1 MMHQLLNNHHKKLR
15 RTKFQS
21 EHRMLIKITKM
32 TITSVSFSKHQ
43 SQQRLLSQHPRTVT
57 ASLMSSRYLS
67 TITTPMSPTMVSKR
81 LICNEKN
88 KITSIMNA
96 LVIMMTTTM
105 LPPSMGM
112 ATISAT
118 STYSTITSTPSII
131 QKPRNLDLIRNP
143 PFSDFIS
150 TLSNCNHSTSISTRI
165 STFVPVFSNDFF
177 TSISEMSTISLG
189 TSYALDFASSSILTS
204 ARVIKLNSTNN
215 ENNNNHNHILNKQNY
230 NNNNKTHL
238 KYSNDCDSTCGTAN
252 GNNIN
257 NNSSNNNNVNN
268 NNHHQQFNNLSMGQQ
283 SHLRH
288 IRFSNNGRGMDNGS
302 NHNEYNISNNNNYR
316 RGGNQSN
323 NSSGNSIPMMIHR
336 HNNEYYGNNHH
347 NYQHHQ
353 YNEHSRRHN
362 VINGNNNNNNSNS
375 SNASNSGLFDRNHN
389 NNNSTNN
396 NVNVNVNG
404 NGNNG
409 CNNNSVHFDGLSGNN
424 HSRSVDFHTDNRTER
439 GSIAEATNN
448 GSGGNFSYI
457 SGRNNSNYGRNG
469 HQNNSSGNYGYHHHH
484 HYSNNGPS
492 TSGLSGF
499 SGSVSNL
506 FDGPSGSSGIM
517 GSSSSLNSGPHG
529 LKSDSP
535 SRKRRRISGRMP
547 SQSPPAIWEQRRSP
561 RNQMQQGSPPI
572 RRPRLH
578 DAGSSHHNRG
588 IHGSNNSVSGNSIN
602 NTNTNN
608 VSGNHLQS
616 YHQPQHSIQSTP
628 YYLRQHMPPPPALQ
642 QQQTPSPPTHHQP
655 QSLPQ
660 PQLQQRSPWEHSL
673 SAAAVLT
680 SSNQAPAAV
689 NAYMQQTPPPPQ
701 SPGHHHQTSL
711 VGAPPPPPPLM
722 LDINQVPVSLPLR
735 HAEPIWASICTYPAP
750 PPQARIAPCHL
761 HGIYT
766 QPFASQA
773 CNTHP
778 SAQFTQATTS
788 FAATAGT
795 PIQMPQPQQVQVNA
809 AAAAQQQHTQQ
820 AAALM
825 AAASVAAANYQHA
838 QFTQQQRTEATAAAA
853 AAAAAVAGLSLEQAG
868 AHHLDPHQGHQ
879 AAVPTPTA
887 HHNQLQA
894 TPIHITSMSA
904 VAAAAAHHLRTTATA
919 AAQMSAAPQPILLSA
934 ERRVFPPHRRI
945 TRFWPASHPHGPHR
959 HMLSPQT
966 LGPHQATP
974 VQIQTTTGIIN
985 PGFLLNFL
993 AMFPLS
999 PYNQHDLNSLDS
1011 NETENYEALLSLAE
1025 RLGEAKPRGLARN
1038 EIDQLPSYKYNPD
1051 THSGDQTSCV
1061 VCMCDFELKQVLRVL
1076 PCSHEFHAKC
1086 VDKWLRSNRTCP
1098 ICRGNASDYFENPEQ
1113 HQQQQQQT
1121 QQTQS
1126 QIQPQ
1131 SSSQQSQTQP
1141 AATTQN
1147 AISGAAQPTAQQ
1159 QTQATHAH

>member
-1 MMHQLLNNHHKKLR
+1 MLNPNHTGATR
-15 RTKFQS
+15 RPFS
-21 EHRMLIKITKM
+21 RNAPSRNHRC
-32 TITSVSFSKHQ
+32 
-43 SQQRLLSQHPRTVT
+43 RLLFSPHNQSHHLLQQQQQIQAHAHTHAHGQPR
-57 ASLMSSRYLS
+57 SG
-67 TITTPMSPTMVSKR
+67 
-81 LICNEKN
+81 NGN
-88 KITSIMNA
+88 GNGNA
-96 LVIMMTTTM
+96 
-105 LPPSMGM
+105 
-112 ATISAT
+112 
-118 STYSTITSTPSII
+118 
-131 QKPRNLDLIRNP
+131 
-143 PFSDFIS
+143 
-150 TLSNCNHSTSISTRI
+150 
-165 STFVPVFSNDFF
+165 
-177 TSISEMSTISLG
+177 
-189 TSYALDFASSSILTS
+189 ASSSSTS
-204 ARVIKLNSTNN
+204 SSTG
-215 ENNNNHNHILNKQNY
+215 HGGQWY
-230 NNNNKTHL
+230 NNNK
-238 KYSNDCDSTCGTAN
+238 D
-252 GNNIN
+252 GNIDNWN
-257 NNSSNNNNVNN
+257 TLGGSSSNNNINGNSNN
-268 NNHHQQFNNLSMGQQ
+268 YHQQFNNMSMGQQ

-288 IRFSNNGRGMDNGS
+288 IRFTNNGRGMDNGS
-302 NHNEYNISNNNNYR
+302 NHNEFNMNSNNNYR
-316 RGGNQSN
+316 RGGGNQSN
-323 NSSGNSIPMMIHR
+323 NNSGNSIPMIHR

-362 VINGNNNNNNSNS
+362 IINSSSSSNSNSNNNNNNSNS

-389 NNNSTNN
+389 NSNNNNN
-396 NVNVNVNG
+396 NVNVNLHG
-404 NGNNG
+404 NSVSG
-409 CNNNSVHFDGLSGNN
+409 NNSVFDGPSSNN
-424 HSRSVDFHTDNRTER
+424 HSRIADFHADNRTDR
-439 GSIAEATNN
+439 GSIADVSSN
-448 GSGGNFSYI
+448 GSGSQFGYTT
-457 SGRNNSNYGRNG
+457 GRNSHNYGRNG
-469 HQNNSSGNYGYHHHH
+469 HQNSSSGNYSYHHYH

-492 TSGLSGF
+492 TSALVS
-499 SGSVSNL
+499 SVSNL
-506 FDGPSGSSGIM
+506 LDGPSGSSGIM
-517 GSSSSLNSGPHG
+517 GSTSSLSSGPHG

-561 RNQMQQGSPPI
+561 RNQGQQGSPPI

-578 DAGSSHHNRG
+578 DSGSSHHNRG
-588 IHGSNNSVSGNSIN
+588 HHVSNSSISGNSIN
-602 NTNTNN
+602 NTNANN
-608 VSGNHLQS
+608 VIGNHLQS
-616 YHQPQHSIQSTP
+616 YHQPQHSIQPTP
-628 YYLRQHMPPPPALQ
+628 YYLRQHMPPPPALPQ
-642 QQQTPSPPTHHQP
+642 QQQQQQQPQPLPPTHHQT

-660 PQLQQRSPWEHSL
+660 PQPQIQQRSPWEHSL
-673 SAAAVLT
+673 SAAAVLP
-680 SSNQAPAAV
+680 SSNPAPVAV

-766 QPFASQA
+766 QPFTAQA

-778 SAQFTQATTS
+778 SAQFTQGPAG
-788 FAATAGT
+788 FAATSGA
-795 PIQMPQPQQVQVNA
+795 PIQMPQPQQVQVSA

-838 QFTQQQRTEATAAAA
+838 QFTQQQRTEAAA

-868 AHHLDPHQGHQ
+868 VHHLDAHQGHQ
-879 AAVPTPTA
+879 AAISTSPA

-919 AAQMSAAPQPILLSA
+919 AVQMSAAPQPILLSA

-945 TRFWPASHPHGPHR
+945 TRFWPSNHPHGPHR
-959 HMLSPQT
+959 HMLSPPT
-966 LGPHQATP
+966 LAPHQATP

-999 PYNQHDLNSLDS
+999 PYNQHELNSPDS

-1061 VCMCDFELKQVLRVL
+1061 VCMCDFELRQVLRVL

-1098 ICRGNASDYFENPEQ
+1098 ICRGNASDYFENSE
-1113 HQQQQQQT
+1113 QQQQQQT

-1126 QIQPQ
+1126 QMQPQ
-1131 SSSQQSQTQP
+1131 PSTQQQSQTP
-1141 AATTQN
+1141 ATTTQT
-1147 AISGAAQPTAQQ
+1147 GTGQQ